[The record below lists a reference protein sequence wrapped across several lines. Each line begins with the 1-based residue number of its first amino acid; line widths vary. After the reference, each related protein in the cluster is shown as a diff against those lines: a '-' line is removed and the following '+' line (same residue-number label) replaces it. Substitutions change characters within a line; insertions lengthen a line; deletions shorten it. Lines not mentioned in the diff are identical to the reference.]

1 MAGMNG
7 VFHVEFG
14 INETQLTRLLE
25 SRQYKEAEK
34 LILENV
40 SSVMTPALH
49 PINRDIAL
57 PLIC

>member
-14 INETQLTRLLE
+14 INETHLTRLLE

-40 SSVMTPALH
+40 STP
-49 PINRDIAL
+49 
-57 PLIC
+57 